1 MTAFWIIAGLLVA
14 GALLFVLPPL
24 LSARPR
30 PAAASVTNIEVLR
43 DQLRELEA
51 DRAAGSID
59 DTQYTHAREDL
70 ERRVLEEGAGAALP
84 APAARAGRLA
94 ALAVG
99 LALPLIAVSSYFA
112 LGSPGALDARPAG
125 AGEGAAHALE
135 PERIQAM
142 AERLAQRLRQQPDDV
157 DGWRMLARSYSVLG
171 RHAEAAQAYATLVNL
186 VPGDAQLLAD
196 YADTLAMAQGRRLQG
211 EPERIIARALQADG
225 NNLKAL
231 ALAGTAAFDRQDYKG
246 AIAHWEKILALVPA
260 DSDAARSIAA
270 SIQEARTLGRIE
282 PARATVAPAKGAV
295 AGVVALDPKLRGKVR
310 DSDTVF
316 IYARAVDGAAMPLA
330 VVRRQVKDL
339 PAQFVLDDS
348 SGMAAAGSA
357 LSAHATVVV
366 GARIS
371 RSGSATP
378 GAGDLEGVAGPVAL
392 GTKDVSILINSS
404 RD

>member
-30 PAAASVTNIEVLR
+30 PAAESATNIEVLR

-59 DTQYTHAREDL
+59 DAQYAHAREDL
-70 ERRVLEEGAGAALP
+70 ERRVLEEGAGAP
-84 APAARAGRLA
+84 PPPSAARPGRLA

-99 LALPLIAVSSYFA
+99 LALPLIAISSYFA
-112 LGSPGALDARPAG
+112 LGSPGALDARRAG
-125 AGEGAAHALE
+125 AGEGAAHALG
-135 PERIQAM
+135 PEQIQAM

-171 RHAEAAQAYATLVNL
+171 RHAEAAQAYATLVDL

-211 EPERIIARALQADG
+211 EPERIIARALAADG

-231 ALAGTAAFDRQDYKG
+231 ALAGTVAFDKQDYKR

-282 PARATVAPAKGAV
+282 PARATAAPAKAAV

-316 IYARAVDGAAMPLA
+316 IYARAVDGPAMPLA

-348 SGMAAAGSA
+348 NSMTAGSA
-357 LSAHATVVV
+357 LSAHAKVVV

-378 GAGDLEGVAGPVAL
+378 GAGDLEGLAGPIAL
-392 GTKDVSILINSS
+392 GTKDVSILINSPGN
-404 RD
+404 

>member
-30 PAAASVTNIEVLR
+30 PAAESATNIEVLR

-59 DTQYTHAREDL
+59 DTQYAHAREDL
-70 ERRVLEEGAGAALP
+70 ERRVLEEGAGAAPP
-84 APAARAGRLA
+84 APAARPGRLA

-112 LGSPGALDARPAG
+112 LGSPGALDARQAG
-125 AGEGAAHALE
+125 AGEGAAHALG
-135 PERIQAM
+135 PEQIQAM

-231 ALAGTAAFDRQDYKG
+231 ALAGTVAFDKQDYKG

-282 PARATVAPAKGAV
+282 PARATAAPAKAAV

-316 IYARAVDGAAMPLA
+316 IYARAVDGPAMPLA

-348 SGMAAAGSA
+348 NSMTAGSA
-357 LSAHATVVV
+357 LSAHAKVVV

-378 GAGDLEGVAGPVAL
+378 GAGDLEGLAGPIAL
-392 GTKDVSILINSS
+392 GTKDVSILINSP